1 MKRSC
6 TIPESLA
13 HTSRTLRFDNVSTGL
28 LVARRGQI
36 GSCIMGS
43 LGVPSREQYD
53 VLIIGAGL
61 SGVCTLHHL
70 KQRFSSWRIQ
80 VLEAG
85 TGSGG
90 TWFWNTYPGA
100 CTDGEASIYLLNFA
114 PELLEE
120 WDFRNRY
127 PKQHEIQ
134 TYLGRVVG
142 ECLNHIKSTVRA
154 LLTKIR
160 SIWLA

>member
-1 MKRSC
+1 M
-6 TIPESLA
+6 
-13 HTSRTLRFDNVSTGL
+13 SRIKVD
-28 LVARRGQI
+28 
-36 GSCIMGS
+36 
-43 LGVPSREQYD
+43 YD
-53 VLIIGAGL
+53 AIVIGAGF
-61 SGVCTLHHL
+61 SGIRSLWEMNRLGLTVKC
-70 KQRFSSWRIQ
+70 FDAASD
-80 VLEAG
+80 V
-85 TGSGG
+85 GG